1 MLRIEGNITHQS
13 RNSHLILN
21 LGRKSAIKSVSEE
34 KRKIPHT
41 VFGVVQSAI
50 RIENL
55 EAISKS
61 PSGQEVREVVIL
73 ASK

>member
-21 LGRKSAIKSVSEE
+21 LGRKSATKSVSED

-41 VFGVVQSAI
+41 LFGVVQSSI
-50 RIENL
+50 RTENL
-55 EAISKS
+55 EVIS
-61 PSGQEVREVVIL
+61 
-73 ASK
+73 